1 MSFSIHHSRIN
12 QIRFLSGLVLVILF
26 TTGCQTTGSN
36 SLDST
41 PDAINL
47 EQEAVATVPE
57 LIKEGD
63 TAIKQNKPDIAKIKY
78 ALALDK
84 DKNNIDAMYA
94 LGVLHSGDGSL
105 SLAEGLL
112 RKVRTIN
119 PGHLDAREALGSVLL
134 KQKRIAEAEILFEEA
149 LESRPNSLGVLN
161 AMGIIKDMKAE
172 HIEAQ
177 AMFKAAIF
185 QQPNSAK
192 TRNNL
197 GYSFY
202 LSGDLLSAENE
213 FLQAIDLDANYAQAW
228 SNLALVYSRQGEYV
242 KARSAFGKIVSD
254 HQAANN
260 IGYLGLLNDD
270 SAIAAQELNR
280 AVTLSPSYYQL
291 ANENLEVLEERR
303 RQSGLAKRS
312 NNISRSQDRSNDTI
326 SESNSQQPSPRVF
339 IGSNSSNATRETV
352 AGKREAASNGLA
364 RLSSREIQM
373 FLNFLGFNAG
383 EVDGILGDSTKEA
396 IEDFQTA
403 EGLIASG
410 KWTAETRVSLKKRVV
425 IKVQESLAM
434 LGFEPGEIDGVN
446 GSATRTA
453 IREFQRAQSLPVTG
467 NFDQALLSALSDSIS
482 QNIDFLSDPNTLDT
496 SARG

>member
-57 LIKEGD
+57 LLKEGD

-339 IGSNSSNATRETV
+339 IGSNSSDTVRETV

-364 RLSSREIQM
+364 
-373 FLNFLGFNAG
+373 
-383 EVDGILGDSTKEA
+383 
-396 IEDFQTA
+396 
-403 EGLIASG
+403 
-410 KWTAETRVSLKKRVV
+410 
-425 IKVQESLAM
+425 
-434 LGFEPGEIDGVN
+434 
-446 GSATRTA
+446 
-453 IREFQRAQSLPVTG
+453 
-467 NFDQALLSALSDSIS
+467 
-482 QNIDFLSDPNTLDT
+482 
-496 SARG
+496 